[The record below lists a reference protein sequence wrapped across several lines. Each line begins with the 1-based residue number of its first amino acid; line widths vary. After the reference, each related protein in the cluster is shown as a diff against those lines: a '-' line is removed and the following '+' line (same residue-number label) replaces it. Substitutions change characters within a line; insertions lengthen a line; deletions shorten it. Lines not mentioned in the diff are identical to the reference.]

1 MKKYFLPFLLLICCT
16 SLLTAQS
23 QLNVNLKG
31 GSTDSFMLKDISR
44 ITIVNSIVSVESVS
58 IEEEK
63 IELKN
68 GETFQVEYTITPEN
82 ATNKSVSWSSSDNN
96 VATIDGNGLITAVS
110 EGSAVITVE
119 TEDGEL
125 RDMLD
130 VVVSPLTSVE
140 TYSDKISVYPNPIQ
154 NYLSI
159 DMGDITKFEV
169 IISDMSGAV
178 LYSQFD
184 ENRIDLRQF
193 PAGNYFLTLV
203 VNNKYHNYKIIK
215 N

>member
-1 MKKYFLPFLLLICCT
+1 MKKYFLPFLLLICCS

-31 GSTDSFMLKDISR
+31 GSTDNFMLKDISR

-154 NYLSI
+154 NMLFI
-159 DMGDITKFEV
+159 DMGNIAKYEV
-169 IISDMSGAV
+169 IISDISGTV

-184 ENRIDLRQF
+184 ENRIDLRHF
-193 PAGNYFLTLV
+193 PAGNYFLTLI
-203 VNNKYHNYKIIK
+203 VNNKYYNYKIIK